1 MRRYLNVTLSVILLL
16 CVTLASGVALA
27 GNDGSSSSYKL
38 NTVVLDAGHGG
49 FDPGALGKTTQ
60 EKNITLA
67 IILKLG
73 ALIEKNMPGVKVIY
87 TRRTD
92 VFVELIK
99 RAEIANKNDADLF
112 ISVHVNS
119 NKNPTATGTDTWVMG
134 QYKNNE
140 NFEVAKEENK
150 VILAESNYNA
160 KYEGFDPNSTESYI
174 IFNLMQN
181 TFIEQSLD
189 IASEVENNFQARASR
204 KVRGVKSAP
213 FLVLWKTTMPSI
225 LIETGFISNP
235 PEEKFLASDD
245 GQNIMANAIF
255 QAFKSYK
262 DRVDSKTNVSF
273 KQESKPEPE
282 TTMVKPPAVSEKKQV
297 KQNKTAQDSSCI
309 YFCLQVVSS
318 QKRIPTD
325 SALFAGTD
333 VVKELKV
340 NETYKYLIGNE
351 PEYNSILLLKDKLKG
366 KFPDAFVMA
375 FKNGTKIPL
384 GKALEEKRLQ
394 PKP

>member
-297 KQNKTAQDSSCI
+297 AQDSSFI

-394 PKP
+394 TKP